1 MNKETYLEALKRE
14 IAALPADEQ
23 ESALQYYADY
33 FDDAGPENEQK
44 VIDELGSPQELGN
57 FIRSRFSCVPA
68 KIPEKKEEKN
78 KNSGTEGSYRKFER
92 KKDDTRTRNILLVV
106 LVLLLT
112 IPLWGPVFFSIIG
125 VGIGIIAVVLSLG
138 FAGLIAGAAV
148 LCAGIGIIISSFIHL
163 SYSPVNT
170 VLSLG
175 IGLFVVGFGFII
187 GVFGLWFC
195 TKVLPSIVRFIVSI
209 FRMPF
214 KGRSS
219 T

>member
-33 FDDAGPENEQK
+33 FDDAGSENEQK
-44 VIDELGSPQELGN
+44 VIAELGSPAELGA

-68 KIPEKKEEKN
+68 EIPAKAKEKSEAK
-78 KNSGTEGSYRKFER
+78 SSYKKFER
-92 KKDDTRTRNILLVV
+92 QSGETKSRNIVLVV
-106 LVLLLT
+106 LLLLLT
-112 IPLWGPVFFSIIG
+112 IPLWGPVFFSIL
-125 VGIGIIAVVLSLG
+125 GIGIGAIAVILSLG

-148 LCAGIGIIISSFIHL
+148 LGTGIVLIISSFIHFA
-163 SYSPVNT
+163 YSPINA

-175 IGLFVVGFGFII
+175 AGVLVLGLGLVI

-195 TKVLPSIVRFIVSI
+195 TKALPAIIRFIVSL
-209 FRMPF
+209 FRRPIN
-214 KGRSS
+214 KRSS
-219 T
+219 V